1 MENSITVRKNSIP
14 VVQGR
19 NQRYETE
26 PPRYYPACDREG
38 EGKLLAELA
47 MAAKDDR
54 INTKNALSADIAS
67 TAKIQNYKGRV
78 IAACERELKR
88 PNRSEERRAELIAIM
103 QEASESATRAGE
115 ESREFQRRQLEHSHK
130 LLRRTLL
137 TVVGIIGST
146 ALIRAMAR

>member
-1 MENSITVRKNSIP
+1 MENSITVREKSVP
-14 VVQGR
+14 AVQGR

-26 PPRYYPACDREG
+26 SLRYYPAYDRER
-38 EGKLLAELA
+38 EGKLLAELI
-47 MAAKDDR
+47 MEAKDDR

-88 PNRSEERRAELIAIM
+88 PNLSEERRAELIAIM